1 MEVAMGIRPILL
13 LGDPHL
19 RAACARVR
27 QYNTPDLSAL
37 VADLADTLHD
47 FRRRHGFGRGIAA
60 PQVGDNRRVIFIDCD
75 GPLALVNPEIVR
87 SSRQMMTLWDDC
99 FSFPDLAVKLKR
111 HLSVE
116 VRYRDPEGKEHL
128 LKARGALAELL
139 QHEIDHVNGILA
151 LDRAVDSKHIVYKS
165 ELEKLKRVSARKEM

>member
-1 MEVAMGIRPILL
+1 MSVRPILL
-13 LGDPHL
+13 LGNPLL
-19 RAACARVR
+19 RATCVRVR
-27 QYNTPDLSAL
+27 QYGTPDLGAL

-47 FRRRHGFGRGIAA
+47 FSQRQGFGRGIAA
-60 PQVGDNRRVIFIDCD
+60 PQIGDTRRVIFVDAD

-116 VRYRDPEGKEHL
+116 VRYRDTEGKERL
-128 LKARGALAELL
+128 LKARGSLAELL
-139 QHEIDHVNGILA
+139 QHEIDHVNGVLA

-165 ELEKLKRVSARKEM
+165 ELQRLKLGSGRKEM